1 MFLAELFLPLF
12 LSKTI
17 QRPLYSHLERDDPND
32 PESVDN
38 FWEGANIA
46 HNGKVIG
53 TARRCGE
60 RGLQK
65 NRLKFRSHDD
75 YRLMLLNLL
84 KIQARD
90 GKHEWLMRYVSMYK
104 FKDSVPFIFVMIF

>member
-1 MFLAELFLPLF
+1 MWFLAELFLPLF

-17 QRPLYSHLERDDPND
+17 QRPLYSHLERADPND
-32 PESVDN
+32 PESVAN
-38 FWEGANIA
+38 FWEGANIE

-65 NRLKFRSHDD
+65 KPT
-75 YRLMLLNLL
+75 
-84 KIQARD
+84 KIQ
-90 GKHEWLMRYVSMYK
+90 
-104 FKDSVPFIFVMIF
+104 IT